1 VAVGLCA
8 TVLALGTRDQLA
20 VRRSPQAGDQDYR
33 GAAAYVAT
41 HMSAGDSLYF
51 AGYPDR
57 RERFGFAYEMRA
69 GPSPALCTKLASC
82 QGRVWQVTNK
92 AAPAPAGFTELD
104 AQMFQGIQLRLLRRD

>member
-1 VAVGLCA
+1 
-8 TVLALGTRDQLA
+8 
-20 VRRSPQAGDQDYR
+20 
-33 GAAAYVAT
+33 
-41 HMSAGDSLYF
+41 
-51 AGYPDR
+51 
-57 RERFGFAYEMRA
+57 MRA